1 MCDSFGRMKT
11 DRALPLIAISQL
23 LGTSLW
29 FSANAAAGDLA
40 TSWGVGPREVGYL
53 STAVQAGFIAGS
65 ALVALTGLADRVAAS
80 RIFVVAGVLGAA
92 SNAAFALLANGL
104 GGGLV
109 FRFLTGMTLAGI
121 YPMGMKLIVSWVPE
135 RKGAALG
142 WLVGTVTLGT
152 ATPHLV
158 RAIGSGWRWQ
168 TVVLTSSV
176 LALAA
181 SATIA
186 LLGDG
191 PHLPPPARGGARLG
205 GAVLR
210 AFRIPGVRAAAL
222 GYFGHMWELYAF
234 WTVTP
239 LLVALAL
246 GSDVTQGAV
255 ALGSFVVI
263 AAGAVGC
270 VWGGRL
276 SARVGSA
283 RVAAVALATSGA
295 VCLVYPALG
304 GLPVFILVGALVIW
318 GVAVV
323 ADSPQFSALSAAASP
338 PELVGGVLALQ
349 NSMGFLITVFS
360 ISLATAVWEGLGPWV
375 AWLLLPGPVLG
386 LIALRPL
393 LRAR

>member
-1 MCDSFGRMKT
+1 
-11 DRALPLIAISQL
+11 
-23 LGTSLW
+23 
-29 FSANAAAGDLA
+29 
-40 TSWGVGPREVGYL
+40 
-53 STAVQAGFIAGS
+53 VQGGFIVGS

-80 RIFVVAGVLGAA
+80 RIFVAAGILGAA
-92 SNAAFALLANGL
+92 SNAAFALAAHGLAAGL
-104 GGGLV
+104 A
-109 FRFLTGMTLAGI
+109 FRFLTGVTLAGI
-121 YPMGMKLIVSWVPE
+121 YPMGMKLIVSWTPE

-158 RAIGSGWRWQ
+158 RAVGIGWSWQ
-168 TVVLTSSV
+168 AVVLTSSV

-181 SATIA
+181 SAMIA

-191 PHLPPPARGGARLG
+191 PHLPPARGGLRRDG
-205 GAVLR
+205 GVLR
-210 AFRIPGVRAAAL
+210 AFRVPGVRAAAL
-222 GYFGHMWELYAF
+222 AYFGHMWELYAF

-246 GSDVTQGAV
+246 SGVSTPRAV
-255 ALGSFVVI
+255 AFGSFAVI
-263 AAGAVGC
+263 AAGAIGC
-270 VWGGRL
+270 VWGGGL

-295 VCLVYPALG
+295 MCLVYPALA
-304 GLPVFILVGALVIW
+304 GLPAPLLLAALVVW

-323 ADSPQFSALSAAASP
+323 ADSPQFSALTAAASP

-349 NSMGFLITVFS
+349 NSVGFLITVFS
-360 ISLATAVWEGLGPWV
+360 ISLATSMWEGVGAGV

>member
-1 MCDSFGRMKT
+1 MKAA
-11 DRALPLIAISQL
+11 RAIPLIAISQL

-40 TSWGVGPREVGYL
+40 TSWGVGPREIGYL
-53 STAVQAGFIAGS
+53 STAVQAGFIAGT

-80 RIFVVAGVLGAA
+80 RIFAVAGVLGAA
-92 SNAAFALLANGL
+92 SNAAFALVADGL
-104 GGGLV
+104 GEGLA
-109 FRFLTGMTLAGI
+109 FRFLTGVTLAGI
-121 YPMGMKLIVSWVPE
+121 YPMGMKLVVSWTPE

-142 WLVGTVTLGT
+142 WLVGTLTLGT

-158 RAIGSGWRWQ
+158 RALGSDWSWQ
-168 TVVLTSSV
+168 TVVLTSSA

-181 SATIA
+181 SVTIA

-191 PHLPPPARGGARLG
+191 PHLPPPARGTARPG
-205 GAVLR
+205 VLR

-222 GYFGHMWELYAF
+222 AYFGHMWELYAF

-239 LLVALAL
+239 LLVATAL
-246 GSDVTQGAV
+246 GSAGSPDTV
-255 ALGSFVVI
+255 ALGAFAVI
-263 AAGAVGC
+263 AAGAIGC

-283 RVAAVALATSGA
+283 RVAAVALATSGTM
-295 VCLVYPALG
+295 CLAYPALD
-304 GLPVFILVGALVIW
+304 GLPVSILVAALVVW

-323 ADSPQFSALSAAASP
+323 ADSPQFSALTAQASP

-349 NSMGFLITVFS
+349 NSIGFLITVFS
-360 ISLATAVWEGLGPWV
+360 ISLATTVWDGMGSWV

-386 LIALRPL
+386 LVALRPL
-393 LRAR
+393 MRQG